1 MEAKDLTELVSS
13 VRPPLAIAGKAGR
26 GPGMLESEVEEVTTR
41 DADVASDDCG
51 GVKPVICSAMFAP
64 VAQGSQGVPLEP
76 QPVLLFLTPLEQT
89 VQTR

>member
-26 GPGMLESEVEEVTTR
+26 GPGTLESEVEEVTTR

-51 GVKPVICSAMFAP
+51 GVKPVI
-64 VAQGSQGVPLEP
+64 
-76 QPVLLFLTPLEQT
+76 
-89 VQTR
+89 